1 MRILLVD
8 DHLLFQES
16 LGRLLD
22 SQPDMTVV
30 GGAKSVI
37 EAVAKARELKPNII
51 LMDFTLPDGTG
62 LEVTRAILSEQP
74 TIKVI
79 FLTIHE
85 EDEIVFNAV
94 REGAQGFLPKDI
106 ATTHL
111 LDYLRGVQRGEMA
124 IPPRFTARILKE
136 FAQMPPAENLAS
148 GSTSRLTTRQR
159 EILRE
164 LTTGAT
170 NRQIAARLVISEQ
183 TVKNHVSRVLKK
195 LNLKSRHGLVKSS
208 FRAENYSS

>member
-16 LGRLLD
+16 LGRMLD

-30 GGAKSVI
+30 GGATSVN
-37 EAVAKARELKPNII
+37 EAVVKGRELKPDVI
-51 LMDFTLPDGTG
+51 LMDFTLSDGTG

-74 TIKVI
+74 AIKVI
-79 FLTIHE
+79 FLTVRE
-85 EDEIVFNAV
+85 EDEVVFNAV

-106 ATTHL
+106 ATACL
-111 LDYLRGVQRGEMA
+111 LDYLRGLQRGEIA

-136 FAQMPPAENLAS
+136 FAKLPPTENLDSEA
-148 GSTSRLTTRQR
+148 TSRLTMRQR
-159 EILRE
+159 EILQE
-164 LTTGAT
+164 LKTGAT

-183 TVKNHVSRVLKK
+183 TVKNHVSLVLKK
-195 LNLKSRHGLVKSS
+195 LNLKSRHGLVKSP
-208 FRAENYSS
+208 FQAGNYSS